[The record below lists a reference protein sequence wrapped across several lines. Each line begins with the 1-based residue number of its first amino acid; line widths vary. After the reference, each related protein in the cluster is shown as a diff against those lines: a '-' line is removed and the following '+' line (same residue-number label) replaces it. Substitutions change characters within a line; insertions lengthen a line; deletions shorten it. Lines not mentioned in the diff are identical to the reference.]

1 LQYLIAKDHPCNY
14 LIAVGGYT
22 ISYHQTPFKKP
33 NKMDTAGRSFFF
45 MFMNLSLFNKVGIGD
60 MICL

>member
-1 LQYLIAKDHPCNY
+1 LQYLIAKDHPRNY

-33 NKMDTAGRSFFF
+33 KKLDTAGSFFF
-45 MFMNLSLFNKVGIGD
+45 MFMNLSLFNKVGIVD
-60 MICL
+60 MTCL